1 MPESTAIK
9 SKIQASR
16 LNLGGFEE
24 FKKAKEQERN
34 PVEKSPTPNE
44 EPVQVEADFDS
55 PPADEVA
62 EVSVP
67 LDSDLNNQLKDG
79 WMQFA
84 SQCSP
89 RISSLMKTVNIRL
102 NGSEVVA
109 ETGSSS
115 QTGALEEIRI
125 DFVRFIT
132 KFSGGKIL
140 SLRFE
145 QVQATEGNARKPYT
159 EKEKLEFLINKN
171 PKLKETIE
179 RLNLRIV

>member
-9 SKIQASR
+9 SKIQSSR
-16 LNLGGFEE
+16 LNLGGFED

-34 PVEKSPTPNE
+34 PVEKSASPHE

-62 EVSVP
+62 ETSVP
-67 LDSDLNNQLKDG
+67 LAADLGKLLKDG
-79 WMQFA
+79 WMEFA
-84 SQCSP
+84 GQCSP

-102 NGSEVVA
+102 NGTEAVA

-125 DFVRFIT
+125 EFVRFIT
-132 KFSGGKIL
+132 KYSGGKIA
-140 SLRFE
+140 SLKFE